1 MLFPDMKKAYNN
13 KGDAWYDYYYNGE
26 HSEEFQNFDEIDMTY
41 INAAFFD
48 GFDGINE
55 EYHKDNNREYNSEGF
70 LTDNTSGVM
79 KVSTYQSWKAGKEYQ
94 EMEIP
99 A

>member
-13 KGDAWYDYYYNGE
+13 KGDAWNDYYYNGE

-55 EYHKDNNREYNSEGF
+55 EYHKDNNREYDSDGF
-70 LTDNTSGVM
+70 LVNDGRGVA
-79 KVSTYQSWKAGKEYQ
+79 VSTYQVWKAGKEHQ
-94 EMEIP
+94 EMEVP

>member
-1 MLFPDMKKAYNN
+1 MLFTEKKKVYNN

-41 INAAFFD
+41 INAAFFN

-70 LTDNTSGVM
+70 LIEDGLGVI
-79 KVSTYQSWKAGKEYQ
+79 VSTYQAWKAGNEYR
-94 EMEIP
+94 EMEVP
-99 A
+99 V